1 MADSIE
7 HNGNR
12 VTSIRFERSMSPDG
26 STPTYNLRFFDGRKI
41 VDRAERLSSEATAK
55 LLGDE
60 NFRAM
65 NALAPDPHTETS
77 GVLKG
82 DNLNPLQPPQ
92 HTPAAMPPSPA
103 ANIATAAA
111 ANEANARNAAND
123 NIIEPHREL
132 EKDVRQWVEKRWGE
146 RASAQAAPVNDDPF
160 ASEAANSVADV
171 NSTLDAGDANV
182 PQYKRVQR
190 EKLMTP
196 VPSHVARR
204 FAQGNKNQYFFD
216 QQRQKLAFVD
226 KGLRLETKD
235 ASPVVAESLVEIAMA
250 RGWET
255 LRVKGSKDF
264 RREVWLAAE
273 LAGAEVVGYDPTEAD
288 KELLERKLEERG
300 VPKREAAQRAHVD
313 LNAVEPAGAELEKT
327 GEKPAGTAG
336 KKRQTPEAAEEVA
349 SAAAGVLAGRVLAHG
364 AAHYQHDERNDE
376 SYFVRLETANG
387 KEREVWGKDLKRAM
401 RDANADV
408 GDNVT
413 LKRTGQEQVVVK
425 EAVRDDKGAVV
436 GTRAKDAVLN
446 GWSVE
451 KARDFRTLDQ
461 AHSLAKH
468 PDLLGAHATMATT
481 VKALANKYPNMAG
494 KIEERFREGLA
505 QRIERNETITP
516 PKVSAAKAE
525 QRQEPKQQQRPA
537 QTQERSERAP
547 SRGREAER

>member
-12 VTSIRFERSMSPDG
+12 VTSIRFERSPSPDG
-26 STPTYNLRFFDGRKI
+26 STSTYNLRFFDGRRI

-65 NALAPDPHTETS
+65 NTLAPDPHAETS

-82 DNLNPLQPPQ
+82 ENLSPLEPPQ

-103 ANIATAAA
+103 PSLATAVA
-111 ANEANARNAAND
+111 ANEANAKNAAND
-123 NIIEPHREL
+123 NTIEPHREL

-146 RASAQAAPVNDDPF
+146 RSSAPAAPVNDDPF
-160 ASEAANSVADV
+160 ASESANSVADV
-171 NSTLDAGDANV
+171 TTTLDAGDADV

-196 VPSHVARR
+196 VPAHVARR
-204 FAQGNKNQYFFD
+204 FAQGEKNQYFFD

-255 LRVKGSKDF
+255 LRAKGSKDF
-264 RREVWLAAE
+264 RREIWLAGE

-313 LNAVEPAGAELEKT
+313 LNAVEPAGAELEKP
-327 GEKPAGTAG
+327 GEKRAGAAG

-349 SAAAGVLAGRVLAHG
+349 SAAAGILAGRVLAHG

-401 RDANADV
+401 QNANADV

-413 LKRTGQEQVVVK
+413 LKRTGQEPVVVK

-436 GTRAKDAVLN
+436 GTRTKDAVLN

-516 PKVSAAKAE
+516 PKVSTAKAE

-537 QTQERSERAP
+537 QAQERSERAP

>member
-26 STPTYNLRFFDGRKI
+26 STPTYNLRFFDGRRI

-65 NALAPDPHTETS
+65 NALAPDPHGETS

-82 DNLNPLQPPQ
+82 DSLNPMQPSQ
-92 HTPAAMPPSPA
+92 FTPAGMPASPA
-103 ANIATAAA
+103 ANVTAAAA
-111 ANEANARNAAND
+111 ANEANAKNAAND
-123 NIIEPHREL
+123 NTIEPDREL
-132 EKDVRQWVEKRWGE
+132 DKDVKQWVEKRWGE
-146 RASAQAAPVNDDPF
+146 RSSAPAAPVNDDPF
-160 ASEAANSVADV
+160 AAESSNSVADV

-196 VPSHVARR
+196 VPSHIARR

-226 KGLRLETKD
+226 RGLRLETKD

-288 KELLERKLEERG
+288 KEMLERKLEERG
-300 VPKREAAQRAHVD
+300 MPKREAAQRAHVD
-313 LNAVEPAGAELEKT
+313 LNAVEPAGAELEKP
-327 GEKPAGTAG
+327 GEKPVGAAG
-336 KKRQTPEAAEEVA
+336 KKRATPEAAEELA
-349 SAAAGVLAGRVLAHG
+349 TAAAGVVAGRVLAHG
-364 AAHYQHDERNDE
+364 AARYQHDERNDE
-376 SYFVRLETANG
+376 SYFVRLEMADG

-401 RDANADV
+401 RDARADV

-413 LKRTGQEQVVVK
+413 LKRTGQEPVVVK

-436 GTRAKDAVLN
+436 GSRAKDAVLN

-451 KARDFRTLDQ
+451 KARDFRTLD
-461 AHSLAKH
+461 ASHSLAKH

-505 QRIERNETITP
+505 QRIERNEPITP
-516 PKVSAAKAE
+516 PKVSSTKVE
-525 QRQEPKQQQRPA
+525 QRQEPKQQQRPSPA
-537 QTQERSERAP
+537 QERSERTP